1 MCRSVRAAALHP
13 RHQPQRS
20 GIPAAIRCAIPRTH
34 RWAGAATPTQR
45 NTIQAQERA
54 RRASDAINVSNFTSK
69 NNPRWRPAEPVGA
82 AQPSRPRTPDR
93 AAGAAAQA
101 SPARL
106 GRILASVGR
115 ILASVGRIL
124 ASVGR
129 ILASVGRILASVG
142 QVLLNWLAAIPRR
155 LGDRL
160 FVTNDTE
167 AYWRDWQITKTRGGL
182 ARRYRDP
189 WFDMLAECPKCHGAG
204 VTADLP
210 CAPCLGT
217 GRITLEEVS

>member
-1 MCRSVRAAALHP
+1 M
-13 RHQPQRS
+13 
-20 GIPAAIRCAIPRTH
+20 
-34 RWAGAATPTQR
+34 
-45 NTIQAQERA
+45 
-54 RRASDAINVSNFTSK
+54 INISNSTSK
-69 NNPRWRPAEPVGA
+69 NNPQWRPADLAGP
-82 AQPSRPRTPDR
+82 AQPTQPRAPDR
-93 AAGAAAQA
+93 AADAPAPA

-115 ILASVGRIL
+115 ILASVGR
-124 ASVGR
+124 
-129 ILASVGRILASVG
+129 
-142 QVLLNWLAAIPRR
+142 VLLNWLAAIPRR

-167 AYWRDWQITKTRGGL
+167 AYWRDWQITKTHGGL

-189 WFDMLAECPKCHGAG
+189 RFDTLAECPKCHGAG

-217 GRITLEEVS
+217 GRITLGEVS